1 MSLYKTKR
9 DDNLLMKRTITCI
22 NLNMDNFMVCK
33 YLNYILI
40 FVLLSPMTTGK
51 NDEEVDVPLVD
62 NQNAPLVATL
72 DMSKVNRHVKK
83 YVREAVE
90 TKMED
95 IEGNINEYVSNIEK
109 NVSVGIN
116 DTLMSIVEEIL
127 KETGYGNENT
137 EKTLQVQEQLINVAT
152 RLNILENIIKKC
164 VMKEVKPLECAD
176 IDFIKDGVFLI
187 FPKGYNHPKYAYC
200 VLKDN
205 RKWTVIQ
212 RRFDFTVNFTRT
224 WNEYKEGFGNV
235 SGEHWLG
242 NEYIHAISTNEQHKV
257 RFVLEKDGTEKYAEY
272 SNFRVEDELNKY
284 MLNISG
290 YSGTAGDSLIN
301 VRYHGVANRQ
311 FFSTYDRDNDG
322 AKYGNCANDNKGGW
336 WYNQCYRASLNDM
349 IGGKID
355 WIVNM
360 GYYLEKS
367 LVMITRE

>member
-127 KETGYGNENT
+127 KET
-137 EKTLQVQEQLINVAT
+137 
-152 RLNILENIIKKC
+152 
-164 VMKEVKPLECAD
+164 VKPLECAD